1 MNASAVLH
9 ASLLNSYI
17 YPAENQFL
25 SLSQAVLEHLDPAKF
40 PLPEPFPYK
49 VRCLRIHPVTR
60 QAYTLVCMHSIV
72 THGSRLWHHSCYGLI
87 PAFLLCFAAQK
98 DNPAAQHHTFAARLS
113 SGQNP
118 A

>member
-60 QAYTLVCMHSIV
+60 QAYTLVCMHSSCSIV
-72 THGSRLWHHSCYGLI
+72 EGFGITAAMASSRRWETEFCL
-87 PAFLLCFAAQK
+87 
-98 DNPAAQHHTFAARLS
+98 
-113 SGQNP
+113 
-118 A
+118 